1 MLRVHLLSRVLP
13 LRVCAVS
20 VLYQMGNN
28 NSSRYGVVTQLQFD
42 DGDIPKMVGS
52 LNRTYLLEKSRVVS
66 RSSRERNFHVFYQ
79 MVGSDDEEFK
89 KSLQL
94 SGKMLCFPGDK
105 QGTTVSHVV
114 LRYRQHFT
122 IKIPS
127 KTPWN
132 NIVYESSTD
141 ELLAI
146 GCWQEGPHSVEKIES
161 CADGGCSFHL
171 NIITRLYRDSVAG
184 GGLLPLF

>member
-1 MLRVHLLSRVLP
+1 MPMSLF
-13 LRVCAVS
+13 
-20 VLYQMGNN
+20 YQMGNN

-94 SGKMLCFPGDK
+94 SGKMQDAVFSRWQEKHSGVTCR
-105 QGTTVSHVV
+105 
-114 LRYRQHFT
+114 LRYRQRAVY
-122 IKIPS
+122 PRGCNLVLS
-127 KTPWN
+127 S
-132 NIVYESSTD
+132 IVYTS
-141 ELLAI
+141 
-146 GCWQEGPHSVEKIES
+146 W
-161 CADGGCSFHL
+161 
-171 NIITRLYRDSVAG
+171 RLAG
-184 GGLLPLF
+184 GSSVPDYS

>member
-1 MLRVHLLSRVLP
+1 
-13 LRVCAVS
+13 
-20 VLYQMGNN
+20 MGNN

-94 SGKMLCFPGDK
+94 SG
-105 QGTTVSHVV
+105 
-114 LRYRQHFT
+114 
-122 IKIPS
+122 
-127 KTPWN
+127 
-132 NIVYESSTD
+132 
-141 ELLAI
+141 LA
-146 GCWQEGPHSVEKIES
+146 
-161 CADGGCSFHL
+161 
-171 NIITRLYRDSVAG
+171 
-184 GGLLPLF
+184 PLFICNTVMSGVPLYGSEPLLLSI

>member
-1 MLRVHLLSRVLP
+1 MPRPSFP
-13 LRVCAVS
+13 T
-20 VLYQMGNN
+20 YQMGNN

-94 SGKMLCFPGDK
+94 SGLAPL
-105 QGTTVSHVV
+105 SI
-114 LRYRQHFT
+114 FT
-122 IKIPS
+122 PS
-127 KTPWN
+127 C
-132 NIVYESSTD
+132 
-141 ELLAI
+141 L
-146 GCWQEGPHSVEKIES
+146 S
-161 CADGGCSFHL
+161 CAFDLTAGATLQSTGTLFSFCL
-171 NIITRLYRDSVAG
+171 S
-184 GGLLPLF
+184 

>member
-1 MLRVHLLSRVLP
+1 
-13 LRVCAVS
+13 
-20 VLYQMGNN
+20 MGNN

-94 SGKMLCFPGDK
+94 SGKMRYYGLDNM
-105 QGTTVSHVV
+105 QGTPVSHVV
-114 LRYRQHFT
+114 CGH
-122 IKIPS
+122 
-127 KTPWN
+127 
-132 NIVYESSTD
+132 SSTLED
-141 ELLAI
+141 TTFHNLLSSTVSFA
-146 GCWQEGPHSVEKIES
+146 GAPSQSVGITVN
-161 CADGGCSFHL
+161 CADGRCSFRIAYH
-171 NIITRLYRDSVAG
+171 NAAT
-184 GGLLPLF
+184 

>member
-1 MLRVHLLSRVLP
+1 
-13 LRVCAVS
+13 
-20 VLYQMGNN
+20 MGNN

-94 SGKMLCFPGDK
+94 SGECLTRRLSFGLASMGIRCR
-105 QGTTVSHVV
+105 VSFYGRSPLLFVV
-114 LRYRQHFT
+114 LRR
-122 IKIPS
+122 PS
-127 KTPWN
+127 VVP
-132 NIVYESSTD
+132 
-141 ELLAI
+141 
-146 GCWQEGPHSVEKIES
+146 
-161 CADGGCSFHL
+161 
-171 NIITRLYRDSVAG
+171 
-184 GGLLPLF
+184 

>member
-1 MLRVHLLSRVLP
+1 MLFSQFSVALQSYVGGTRKCWRMGMESIFGSIRAATLTYTCPRQVILLF
-13 LRVCAVS
+13 AVFFLLTAPPPP
-20 VLYQMGNN
+20 VRMHQMGNN

-94 SGKMLCFPGDK
+94 SGLAWHHLSYSK
-105 QGTTVSHVV
+105 
-114 LRYRQHFT
+114 
-122 IKIPS
+122 PS
-127 KTPWN
+127 
-132 NIVYESSTD
+132 
-141 ELLAI
+141 
-146 GCWQEGPHSVEKIES
+146 
-161 CADGGCSFHL
+161 
-171 NIITRLYRDSVAG
+171 
-184 GGLLPLF
+184 LPLCGNEDPLISIGSVGVAL

>member
-1 MLRVHLLSRVLP
+1 MH
-13 LRVCAVS
+13 
-20 VLYQMGNN
+20 QMGNN

-94 SGKMLCFPGDK
+94 SGWETYALRVEASAAHYYRRTFGD
-105 QGTTVSHVV
+105 
-114 LRYRQHFT
+114 
-122 IKIPS
+122 
-127 KTPWN
+127 
-132 NIVYESSTD
+132 
-141 ELLAI
+141 
-146 GCWQEGPHSVEKIES
+146 C
-161 CADGGCSFHL
+161 
-171 NIITRLYRDSVAG
+171 
-184 GGLLPLF
+184 

>member
-1 MLRVHLLSRVLP
+1 
-13 LRVCAVS
+13 
-20 VLYQMGNN
+20 MGNN

-94 SGKMLCFPGDK
+94 SGLTPPFICRTAAVYRCMEWNTRCFRSNVGLRCLLLYYYCL
-105 QGTTVSHVV
+105 VV
-114 LRYRQHFT
+114 
-122 IKIPS
+122 
-127 KTPWN
+127 
-132 NIVYESSTD
+132 
-141 ELLAI
+141 
-146 GCWQEGPHSVEKIES
+146 G
-161 CADGGCSFHL
+161 
-171 NIITRLYRDSVAG
+171 
-184 GGLLPLF
+184 

>member
-1 MLRVHLLSRVLP
+1 MLAYGYGIDFWQHQSCNPHIYMSSASYFVVRCFFFAD
-13 LRVCAVS
+13 CAPPPVRMH
-20 VLYQMGNN
+20 QMGNN

-94 SGKMLCFPGDK
+94 SGLAWHHLSYSK
-105 QGTTVSHVV
+105 
-114 LRYRQHFT
+114 
-122 IKIPS
+122 PS
-127 KTPWN
+127 
-132 NIVYESSTD
+132 
-141 ELLAI
+141 
-146 GCWQEGPHSVEKIES
+146 
-161 CADGGCSFHL
+161 
-171 NIITRLYRDSVAG
+171 
-184 GGLLPLF
+184 LPLCGNEDPLISIGSVGVAL

>member
-1 MLRVHLLSRVLP
+1 
-13 LRVCAVS
+13 
-20 VLYQMGNN
+20 MGNN

-94 SGKMLCFPGDK
+94 SG
-105 QGTTVSHVV
+105 S
-114 LRYRQHFT
+114 
-122 IKIPS
+122 
-127 KTPWN
+127 
-132 NIVYESSTD
+132 
-141 ELLAI
+141 A
-146 GCWQEGPHSVEKIES
+146 
-161 CADGGCSFHL
+161 
-171 NIITRLYRDSVAG
+171 
-184 GGLLPLF
+184 PLFISETACTTIWKRTPISFGLHAGVRCLLVFALLSIS